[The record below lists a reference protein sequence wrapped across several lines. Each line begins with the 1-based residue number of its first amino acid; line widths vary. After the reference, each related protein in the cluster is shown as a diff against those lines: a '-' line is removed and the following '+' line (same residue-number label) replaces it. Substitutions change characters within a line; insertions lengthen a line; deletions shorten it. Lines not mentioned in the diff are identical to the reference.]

1 MSESMQERVR
11 RGAALLDQH
20 RAEWA
25 EKIDLDRLSM
35 SSRCGC
41 VLGQLHHG
49 SYVVGLNEVGETW
62 RRCDRPDWGDRLF
75 GFAHG
80 FNLDNSIYPKD
91 AGPTA
96 MRMAEERAW
105 QQLRFW
111 WVRAIHERL
120 AATRNRLRDQLE
132 MLNAVRDMIR
142 HDHKHGLASDEL
154 LADELA
160 VFDAE
165 EEVIRGRIADLDA
178 AASER

>member
-20 RAEWA
+20 RDEWA

-41 VLGQLHHG
+41 VLGQIHG
-49 SYVVGLNEVGETW
+49 SYANGLNLVGETW
-62 RRCDRPDWGDRLF
+62 RRLKLSDWGDRLF
-75 GFAHG
+75 DVAHG
-80 FNLDNSIYPKD
+80 FNLDNSIYPPED
-91 AGPTA
+91 GPTA
-96 MRMAEERAW
+96 ARMAEERAW

-120 AATRNRLRDQLE
+120 AATRNRLRDQLD
-132 MLNAVRDMIR
+132 MLNAIRDMIR

-154 LADELA
+154 LADDLA

-165 EEVIRGRIADLDA
+165 EEVILNRIADLDA